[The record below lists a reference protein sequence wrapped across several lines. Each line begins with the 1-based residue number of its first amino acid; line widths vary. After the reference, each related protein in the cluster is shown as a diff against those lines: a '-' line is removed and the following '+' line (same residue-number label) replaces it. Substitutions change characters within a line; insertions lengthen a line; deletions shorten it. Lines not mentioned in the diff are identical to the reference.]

1 MAKRIGNRRGLS
13 CAPGRAQTS
22 SRSPKDPPCYQPC
35 QDREGRQWI
44 EVGIHDG
51 SVVARPYVLPP
62 GTPKDRVEILR
73 KALQETFRDKEAIGE
88 GEKAQ
93 LPFIPV
99 TAEELERVV
108 AGLFKLDPAL
118 IAKLKVITSK

>member
-1 MAKRIGNRRGLS
+1 LFGKKITIIKGDKTFQAYNGNN
-13 CAPGRAQTS
+13 
-22 SRSPKDPPCYQPC
+22 
-35 QDREGRQWI
+35 
-44 EVGIHDG
+44 EVGIHGG
-51 SVVARPYVLPP
+51 SIVARPYVLPP

-73 KALQETFRDKEAIGE
+73 KAFEETFKDKECIAE

-99 TAEELERVV
+99 TAEELEKVV